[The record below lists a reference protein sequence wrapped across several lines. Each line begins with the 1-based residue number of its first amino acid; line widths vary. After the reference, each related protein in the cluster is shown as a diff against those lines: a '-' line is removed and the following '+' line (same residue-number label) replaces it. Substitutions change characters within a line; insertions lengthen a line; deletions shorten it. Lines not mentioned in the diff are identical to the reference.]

1 MQSFCICGHRF
12 NRIKDN
18 NKGDPLDK
26 WGKKRKGWI
35 KLHASVDINHV
46 QAQKIAITSAH
57 KHDAQILPLL
67 VTGKEDQVF
76 ADKAYD
82 SRKIS
87 NILDANGTEAIIPLR
102 KNFRTVARGSPLR
115 HRTARLI
122 RNMGEEEWK
131 RIHDYGRRWIVEIY
145 FSGLKRVMGEV
156 IKARKLECVIQEIG
170 FKVLYYNYLR
180 NDTMAYG

>member
-1 MQSFCICGHRF
+1 MHSFCICGHRF
-12 NRIKDN
+12 NRIQDN

-46 QAQKIAITSAH
+46 NAQKIAITSAH

-82 SRKIS
+82 SRKIF
-87 NILDANGTEAIIPLR
+87 NLLDANGTNAIIPLR
-102 KNFRTVARGSPLR
+102 KNFRTIARGS
-115 HRTARLI
+115 I
-122 RNMGEEEWK
+122 
-131 RIHDYGRRWIVEIY
+131 
-145 FSGLKRVMGEV
+145 
-156 IKARKLECVIQEIG
+156 
-170 FKVLYYNYLR
+170 
-180 NDTMAYG
+180 TMAGDGSLRYISQD